1 LNAVSLYARSPV
13 VVVVGEMRL
22 DLDDVRLLHILVTVS
37 REWTYVRLAKEMSS
51 RYGGSW
57 DRQKIGRRLGRLRR
71 NGLVESEG
79 FDTVRLA
86 VHAVAEQKKHNP
98 ASGSLWREMGSILAP
113 PQRDDPLE
121 AIWQRLRELA
131 EK

>member
-1 LNAVSLYARSPV
+1 MNAVSLYARSPV

-22 DLDDVRLLHILVTVS
+22 RSDDVRLLHILVTVS
-37 REWTYVRLAKEMSS
+37 KEWTYVKLAKEMGA

-57 DRQKIGRRLGRLRR
+57 DRQKIGRRLSCLRR
-71 NGLVESEG
+71 NGLIESEG
-79 FDTVRLA
+79 FDTIRVA

-98 ASGSLWREMGSILAP
+98 STGALWSEIASVLAP
-113 PQRDDPLE
+113 PAVDDPLE
-121 AIWQRLRELA
+121 VIWQRLRELA